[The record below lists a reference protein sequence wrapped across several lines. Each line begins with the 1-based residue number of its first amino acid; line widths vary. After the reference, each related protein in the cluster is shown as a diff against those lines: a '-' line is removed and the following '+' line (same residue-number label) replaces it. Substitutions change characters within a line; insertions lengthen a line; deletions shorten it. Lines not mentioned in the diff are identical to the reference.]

1 MPVARLSPAAEA
13 DVEAIW
19 DFSEKR
25 WGRTQAV
32 RYVRDLDA
40 TCTGIVEGRI
50 VSLSAEGI
58 RPGYRKAACGSHMIY
73 FRHDGDDIE
82 VVRILHQSMD
92 VDRHL

>member
-19 DFSEKR
+19 DFTEGR
-25 WGRTQAV
+25 WGRPQAV

-40 TCTGIVEGRI
+40 TCAGIAEGR
-50 VSLSAEGI
+50 VRSLSAEDI

-73 FRHDGDDIE
+73 FRQDGDDIE

>member
-1 MPVARLSPAAEA
+1 MARLSPAAEA

-19 DFSEKR
+19 DFTEGR
-25 WGRTQAV
+25 WGRPQAI

-40 TCTGIVEGRI
+40 TCAGIAEGR
-50 VSLSAEGI
+50 VPSLSAENI
-58 RPGYRKAACGSHMIY
+58 RAGYRKAACGPHMIY

>member
-13 DVEAIW
+13 DIDAIW
-19 DFSEKR
+19 DCSEER
-25 WGRTQAV
+25 WGRPQAI

-40 TCTGIVEGRI
+40 TCAGIAEGR
-50 VSLSAEGI
+50 VLSLSAEDI
-58 RPGYRKAACGSHMIY
+58 RSGYRKAACGSHMIY
-73 FRHDGDDIE
+73 FRQDGDDIE

>member
-1 MPVARLSPAAEA
+1 VPVARLSPAAEA

-19 DFSEKR
+19 DFTEGR
-25 WGRTQAV
+25 WGRSQAIG
-32 RYVRDLDA
+32 YVRDLDA
-40 TCTGIVEGRI
+40 TCTGIAKGR
-50 VSLSAEGI
+50 VSSFSAEDI

-73 FRHDGDDIE
+73 FRQDGGDIE